1 MANDKWVTKM
11 ELMTRITEG
20 GCKLQRD
27 TLAARLSDYTA
38 QNLKLF
44 SDYIYNKPRRAIL
57 YKAEIVPDIIHFFV
71 NKKRKQTC
79 KRIKSESADQK

>member
-1 MANDKWVTKM
+1 MANDKWVTKQ

-38 QNLKLF
+38 GNLKLF
-44 SDYIYNKPRRAIL
+44 SDYIYNKPS
-57 YKAEIVPDIIHFFV
+57 FV
-71 NKKRKQTC
+71 
-79 KRIKSESADQK
+79 A